1 MERGQPSVLE
11 GQNMNGLDNLQQQM
25 MDYSNMNQ
33 DLIDLFNAQEK
44 LMQNE
49 INAQKSRLSS
59 IEKNQKKS

>member
-1 MERGQPSVLE
+1 MERGQPPVME
-11 GQNMNGLDNLQQQM
+11 GQSMNGLDNLQQQM
-25 MDYSNMNQ
+25 MDYSNMNH

-59 IEKNQKKS
+59 IEKN